1 MEWGKRRMLLKPTRT
16 LMKHLLLREMRS
28 QLLRKGLKMQR
39 KRSKKVKKVERGKVE
54 KKKRCLE
61 MEQLEMRSWASAMRI
76 RVGLSLLSGWHQPL
90 PSSHPILLAVK
101 SQSALLTHL
110 PHLETPTRAS

>member
-1 MEWGKRRMLLKPTRT
+1 MLLKPTRT
-16 LMKHLLLREMRS
+16 LMRHLLLREMRS

-61 MEQLEMRSWASAMRI
+61 MEQLEMMSWASAMRI
-76 RVGLSLLSGWHQPL
+76 RVGLSLLSGC
-90 PSSHPILLAVK
+90 
-101 SQSALLTHL
+101 HL
-110 PHLETPTRAS
+110 PASPPHLIKFFFQSKVSHLC